1 MRAFAMVVLTALPL
15 VGCSHGPTQPTTSAT
30 VVAPSS
36 SSIPAGTTAI
46 YRAQSTVLS
55 VSATLNSC
63 PVDNAV
69 GQTRSVEWSI
79 EEGSF
84 LSPLGISLT
93 ESAGVLDPQHW
104 PNYLNDGRTPLYYGS
119 RTGDQ
124 FTTIAEQDGGPSGT
138 CFVNHGDLTG
148 SFSPDGLT
156 FDAVENVQYIYVG
169 ARDPATGN
177 WATDG
182 MVVHRHWTGTRR

>member
-1 MRAFAMVVLTALPL
+1 
-15 VGCSHGPTQPTTSAT
+15 
-30 VVAPSS
+30 
-36 SSIPAGTTAI
+36 
-46 YRAQSTVLS
+46 

-69 GQTRSVEWSI
+69 GQTRSVDWAI
-79 EEGSF
+79 EEKPS
-84 LSPLGISLT
+84 SPSNISLSET
-93 ESAGVLDPQHW
+93 TGVYDPQHGT
-104 PNYLNDGRTPLYYGS
+104 NYLNDGRTPFYYGS
-119 RTGDQ
+119 RTNDQ
-124 FTTIAEQDGGPSGT
+124 FTTIAEQDGGPTGT

-182 MVVHRHWTGTRR
+182 MVVSRHWTGTRR